1 MIIKHRVRRP
11 HDGMHYRE
19 MFRRF
24 DHAEKE
30 MRAAALKRVKVWG
43 ETHEMYYATPKQL
56 RRYEI
61 ERSLFGAR

>member
-1 MIIKHRVRRP
+1 MA
-11 HDGMHYRE
+11 YRE

-56 RRYEI
+56 RRYEV
-61 ERSLFGAR
+61 ERSLFGSL